1 MISCNKGKICVEGRV
16 DVILEEWGAIT
27 FAVLRG
33 FKNETEETE
42 EDEKLLEQLKEK
54 MRENLEFDFERA
66 LSKKTDEEL
75 DKEDGEM
82 LKDNLLKILLESLKN

>member
-1 MISCNKGKICVEGRV
+1 MISCNKGKTCVEGRG
-16 DVILEEWGAIT
+16 DVILAEWVTLT

-33 FKNETEETE
+33 FKNVTEETE
-42 EDEKLLEQLKEK
+42 EDEKFLEQLKGK
-54 MRENLEFDFERA
+54 MRESLESDFERA